1 MSSPDAAA
9 AMSTASTSTATTS
22 RRVALVGAELSL
34 LVLALGVAASFTRL
48 FQDWA
53 WLARLAIPVTV
64 AWAAAVLTRRAGLR
78 VGPSVAVQTVVG
90 VLVLSWMFARS
101 TLTLGVPTPTTVR
114 FLRDEVLDS
123 FGAFSE
129 LIAPVPAT
137 DGFLVVVAAA
147 LWVIAGFADTAA
159 IRFRAPLQAAVPYVA
174 TFAAVGILARD
185 AGRTTAAIVFA
196 VALALYAAA
205 QQALAASERRWVAG
219 RSARGTR
226 AAFAA
231 ASGVALVA
239 VLAGLVLGPRLPGST
254 EPVLDLR
261 RLGQGD
267 GPRTVVSPF
276 VGVRSLLGDRSDQ
289 VMFDVVADTA
299 AYWRLTALEEY
310 DPEREIWISRGTYQ
324 RTDGELPSTMASG
337 VEGDALRQ
345 RYRIDGLATTWLP
358 GAYVPRRV
366 TSEADLGFD
375 SVSSSLILRGSTD
388 EPGLRYELESV
399 LPDVAPLL
407 VDGTEELRTELDED
421 YLVQP
426 DLDPEVLALLASVTD
441 GAGDPYQQLLAL
453 QNWFRTDFSYDD
465 GVDYADE
472 PDALVAFLQDRR
484 GFCQQFSSAFALFA
498 RALGV
503 PSRVAVGFTPGD
515 AVEQTEDGI
524 QFVVRGRHA
533 HAWPEVYFQDIGWV
547 PFEPTPQ
554 RGNPQAEAY
563 TGVAP
568 QQAGPPPEQAITTT
582 STTTP
587 APSTTAAPTS
597 VPSQLDATAA
607 PEALDADTGSSGGP
621 ILVVVLVVLAAAI
634 GVAVL
639 LLLRRRGGTRGDD
652 RSSRHAEVAAAWH
665 DAVRALALVQLRP
678 APSETPLEFAHR
690 ADEQL
695 GSVLVEPLAQLE
707 TRRRFGTGA
716 PSEAACDAARQQ
728 ASRIVDHVREVTTR
742 RQRVGSRLS
751 G

>member
-1 MSSPDAAA
+1 MSDLD
-9 AMSTASTSTATTS
+9 TSGP
-22 RRVALVGAELSL
+22 RRVALAGAELGV

-53 WLARLAIPVTV
+53 WLGRLAVPVTV
-64 AWAAAVLTRRAGLR
+64 AWAAAVLTRRGGLR
-78 VGPSVAVQTVVG
+78 VGAAVAVQSVVG
-90 VLVLSWMFARS
+90 VLVLSWMFAPG
-101 TLTLGVPTPTTVR
+101 TLAFGLPTPTTLE
-114 FLRDEVLDS
+114 FLREEVLES

-129 LIAPVPAT
+129 LVAPVPAT

-185 AGRTTAAIVFA
+185 AGRSTAALVFA
-196 VALALYAAA
+196 VALVVYAAS

-231 ASGVALVA
+231 ASGVAIIA
-239 VLAGLVLGPRLPGST
+239 VLAGLLVGPRLPGST

-261 RLGQGD
+261 QLGQGD

-310 DPEREIWISRGTYQ
+310 DPQREIWISRGTYQ
-324 RTDGELPSTMASG
+324 RTDGELTSAMARG
-337 VEGDALRQ
+337 VEGQALRQ
-345 RYRIDGLATTWLP
+345 SYRIDGLATTWLP
-358 GAYVPRRV
+358 AAYVPRRV
-366 TSEADLGFD
+366 ASDADLGFD
-375 SVSSSLILRGSTD
+375 SISSSLILRGPTD
-388 EPGLRYELESV
+388 EPGLRYELDSV
-399 LPDVAPLL
+399 LPDIAPLL

-421 YLVQP
+421 YLRDP
-426 DLDPEVLALLASVTD
+426 ALSPEVDALLASVTD

-453 QNWFRTDFSYDD
+453 QDWFRTEFSYDD
-465 GVDYADE
+465 GVDFSDE
-472 PDALVAFLQDRR
+472 PDALAAFLQDRR

-515 AVEQTEDGI
+515 AVEQDDDGI
-524 QFVVRGRHA
+524 RFVVRGRHA

-554 RGNPQAEAY
+554 RGNPQAQAY

-568 QQAGPPPEQAITTT
+568 QQAGPPPEQAVTTT
-582 STTTP
+582 STTAPT
-587 APSTTAAPTS
+587 PSTSITPTS
-597 VPSQLDATAA
+597 TPSQLDATASPDA
-607 PEALDADTGSSGGP
+607 PEPGSDSGTP
-621 ILVVVLVVLAAAI
+621 PLVWVVLGALVLAAVVLAVLWWRRSGPAA
-634 GVAVL
+634 
-639 LLLRRRGGTRGDD
+639 DE
-652 RSSRHAEVAAAWH
+652 RSLRHAEVAAAWH

-678 APSETPLEFAHR
+678 SPSETPLEFARR
-690 ADEQL
+690 ADTTI
-695 GSVLVEPLAQLE
+695 GTTMVEPLAQLE
-707 TRRRFGTGA
+707 TRRRYGTGA
-716 PSEAACDAARQQ
+716 PSAAACDAARHH

-742 RQRVGSRLS
+742 RQRVGTRL
-751 G
+751 GR